1 MFKIKSDSRYAAS
14 LKHPDVEETI
24 DMWFYRPM
32 GFGLASIGEKF
43 GWTPN
48 FISILSI
55 FLGIGA
61 GVLFYP
67 ADWLLNLMGMSLLVM
82 ADICDSADGQLAR
95 MTKQYSRLG
104 RILDGACGDIWFVC
118 IYVSICLRL
127 TPEWGLWIWILASV
141 AGLSHRYQA
150 CLADYYRQFHLF
162 LVNGKNGS
170 ELDDSR
176 QIIDEYNQL
185 RFFDAPLYKLFL
197 WFYKS
202 YTLAQESYTPRL
214 QALRRRLMG
223 QEGTAS
229 AVLGAAAFDQLVKG
243 SRPLMKYCNIL
254 TFNCRAITLFVA
266 LMLGMPWLY
275 FAVEIIV
282 GNVLLLYLWRNQE
295 RISTSAIS
303 QLP

>member
-1 MFKIKSDSRYAAS
+1 MFKVKSDSRYAAS
-14 LKHPDVEETI
+14 LKHPDVEEPI
-24 DMWFYRPM
+24 DLWFYRPM
-32 GFGLASIGEKF
+32 GFGLALIGEKF

-48 FISILSI
+48 FISIVSI

-61 GVLFYP
+61 GLLFYP
-67 ADWLLNLMGMSLLVM
+67 SDWQLNLLGMALLVM

-104 RILDGACGDIWFVC
+104 RILDGACGDIWFIC
-118 IYVSICLRL
+118 IYVCICLRL
-127 TPEWGLWIWILASV
+127 TPEWGYWVWILAAT
-141 AGLSHRYQA
+141 AGMSHRYQA

-162 LVNGKNGS
+162 LVNGKSGS

-185 RFFDAPLYKLFL
+185 RYADAPLYKLFM

-202 YTLAQESYTPRL
+202 YTLAQESYTPHL

-223 QEGTAS
+223 QEENAS
-229 AVLGAAAFDQLVKG
+229 TLLGAEAFETLVRG

-254 TFNCRAITLFVA
+254 TFNCRAITLCVA
-266 LMLGMPWLY
+266 LMVGMPWLY
-275 FAVEIIV
+275 FAAEILI
-282 GNVLLLYLWRNQE
+282 GNVLLLYMWRSHEKLCND
-295 RISTSAIS
+295 
-303 QLP
+303 

>member
-1 MFKIKSDSRYAAS
+1 MKLDPRYAAS

-24 DMWFYRPM
+24 DLWFYRPM
-32 GFGLASIGEKF
+32 GFRMALMGEKL

-61 GVLFYP
+61 GLLFYP
-67 ADWLLNLMGMSLLVM
+67 ADWRLNLLGMALLVM

-104 RILDGACGDIWFVC
+104 RILDGACGDIWFIC

-127 TPEWGLWIWILASV
+127 MPEWGIYIWILAAA

-162 LVNGKNGS
+162 LVNGKSGS
-170 ELDDSR
+170 ELDDSS
-176 QIIDEYNQL
+176 QIINEYSQL
-185 RFFDAPLYKLFL
+185 RFAEAPLYKLFL
-197 WFYKS
+197 WFYKG
-202 YTLAQESYTPRL
+202 YTLAQESYTPHL
-214 QALRRRLMG
+214 QTLRRYLMG
-223 QEGTAS
+223 HEESAS
-229 AVLGAAAFDQLVKG
+229 AILGTAAFDALVTG

-254 TFNCRAITLFVA
+254 TFNCRAITLCVA
-266 LMLGMPWLY
+266 LIVGQPWIY
-275 FAVEIIV
+275 FAVEILI
-282 GNVLLLYLWRNQE
+282 GNALLIYLWRSQE
-295 RISTSAIS
+295 
-303 QLP
+303 QLIVKTVGR